1 MTIFLGKVSIRFD
14 FPGDK
19 QNSVPTD
26 VKLSA
31 LLDLGL
37 LYSSESQQRES

>member
-14 FPGDK
+14 FPGDE

-26 VKLSA
+26 DKSSA
-31 LLDLGL
+31 
-37 LYSSESQQRES
+37 